1 MKKRL
6 SLSLL
11 VAAGLIAG
19 CETEKESALQ
29 AQAKVS
35 KADAQA
41 TALAKVPNG
50 TVKECELE
58 KEHGRIIWSIALN
71 TPDSKDITEVNVDAI
86 TGDIVNIEHE
96 KEK

>member
-1 MKKRL
+1 MKQHFL
-6 SLSLL
+6 CLL
-11 VAAGLIAG
+11 MAAGLIVG
-19 CETEKESALQ
+19 CETEKQSTLQ

-58 KEHGRIIWSIALN
+58 KENGRIIWSVELN
-71 TPDSKDITEVNVDAI
+71 SPDSKGITEVNVDAM
-86 TGDIVNIEHE
+86 TGEVVNIEHE
-96 KEK
+96 KAK